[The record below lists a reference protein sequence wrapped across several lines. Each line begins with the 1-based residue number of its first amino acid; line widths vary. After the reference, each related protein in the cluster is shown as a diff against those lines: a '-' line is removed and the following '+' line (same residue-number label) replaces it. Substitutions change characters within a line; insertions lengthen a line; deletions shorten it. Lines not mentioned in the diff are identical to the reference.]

1 MQETYVQKDMF
12 AIEGKPPAGEQAVV
26 PRRRIAEEQQ
36 RGRRLDQQVFDF
48 SGVDFSRPE
57 VRQSVARA
65 ANILIDA
72 QKRRRAGG
80 V

>member
-12 AIEGKPPAGEQAVV
+12 AIEEKTPTDEQAVA
-26 PRRRIAEEQQ
+26 PRRRVVDEQQ
-36 RGRRLDQQVFDF
+36 RERRLDQEVFDF

-57 VRQSVARA
+57 VRQSLARA

-72 QKRRRAGG
+72 QNRRRAGG
-80 V
+80 T